1 MKRTESDA
9 KKSSSK
15 GRSRAKSRAKRF
27 AVCVKNDGYAGS
39 LDLGKLYETMEDP
52 FGEEH
57 GLIRVVD
64 ESGEDYLYSA
74 KWFVAIEVPKQL
86 ETVLRR
92 IGRKR
97 SAA

>member
-1 MKRTESDA
+1 MK
-9 KKSSSK
+9 
-15 GRSRAKSRAKRF
+15 
-27 AVCVKNDGYAGS
+27 
-39 LDLGKLYETMEDP
+39 DP